1 MRMIKNAIIPDMSEI
16 RWISEHAQ
24 KSSIF
29 DKAKEVIA
37 KNQDVLAVFEEL
49 DRTGKFKK
57 RTYKIKASFTL
68 DEELFN
74 KFRAYCKENGINMSG

>member
-1 MRMIKNAIIPDMSEI
+1 MQSFLE
-16 RWISEHAQ
+16 
-24 KSSIF
+24 
-29 DKAKEVIA
+29 KAKEVIA

-49 DRTGKFKK
+49 DRTGKFRK

-74 KFRAYCKENGINMSG
+74 KFRAYCKQNGINMSGRIESYIRGELKSLKSKKEV

>member
-1 MRMIKNAIIPDMSEI
+1 MQSFI
-16 RWISEHAQ
+16 
-24 KSSIF
+24 

-37 KNQDVLAVFEEL
+37 KNQDVLTVFEEL

-57 RTYKIKASFTL
+57 RTYKIRAAFTL

-74 KFRAYCKENGINMSG
+74 KFRAYCKENGINMSGRIESYIRKELKEKTK

>member
-1 MRMIKNAIIPDMSEI
+1 MQSFLE
-16 RWISEHAQ
+16 
-24 KSSIF
+24 
-29 DKAKEVIA
+29 KAKEVIA

-49 DRTGKFKK
+49 DRTGKFRK

-74 KFRAYCKENGINMSG
+74 KFRSYCRQNGINMSGKIEKYIREELRKTKNL